1 MTEIEK
7 DEACSIN
14 ARNTDC
20 KTATINGITINCRYD
35 NNSGMCV
42 HKENG
47 NNKNLQKACYRHT
60 TDCNLENASTCTD
73 IMRISRKIPDIN
85 GKVEFEDCDEMLNT
99 YENIIRESDYQPID
113 AAREEMNLLLSQCIN
128 DDNYICTDNNGNI
141 FPDPEN
147 NEQIEK
153 FLNALSEDNNTN
165 KSKIQS
171 IMMKKINAQNKAIN
185 SESESD
191 KKDLPDESISKKLS
205 KKDLLLIIGGS
216 SLGLLIIILIILLI
230 IKSRSGKSKK

>member
-14 ARNTDC
+14 ARNSDC
-20 KTATINGITINCRYD
+20 KTATINGITINCKYD
-35 NNSGMCV
+35 DNSGMCV
-42 HKENG
+42 YKKNG
-47 NNKNLQKACYRHT
+47 NDSNFLQKACYRHT
-60 TDCNLENASTCTD
+60 TDCNLENPSTCTD
-73 IMRISRKIPDIN
+73 IVRISSVV
-85 GKVEFEDCDEMLNT
+85 GEDCDEMLNK
-99 YENIIRESDYQPID
+99 YEDIITKNDYQTIG

-171 IMMKKINAQNKAIN
+171 IMMKKINSQNKAIN
-185 SESESD
+185 SESD

-230 IKSRSGKSKK
+230 IKSRSGKI